1 MIKMNWIIGIL
12 VNAVLFIA
20 ISGYFSGLH
29 VDNFSS
35 AVIASFIL
43 SILNMIVR
51 PLLVLFTLPITF
63 LTLGLFLFV
72 INAITLLLTDNIMG
86 SAFDIAGF
94 GMALFIAVIMALVN
108 LILQVTVFKKINNCS
123 GRKPGNS
130 HSLCSTKCLKRRGEA
145 WLLAV
150 SE

>member
-20 ISGYFSGLH
+20 ISGYFTGLY
-29 VDNFSS
+29 VDSFLS
-35 AVIASFIL
+35 AVIASVVL

-72 INAITLLLTDNIMG
+72 INAATLLLTDSIMG
-86 SAFDIAGF
+86 SAFDISGF
-94 GMALFIAVIMALVN
+94 GMALLIAVIMAIVN
-108 LILQVTVFKKINNCS
+108 LALQMTILKKND
-123 GRKPGNS
+123 
-130 HSLCSTKCLKRRGEA
+130 
-145 WLLAV
+145 
-150 SE
+150 

>member
-1 MIKMNWIIGIL
+1 MNWIIGIL

-108 LILQVTVFKKINNCS
+108 LILQVTVFKKN
-123 GRKPGNS
+123 K
-130 HSLCSTKCLKRRGEA
+130 
-145 WLLAV
+145 
-150 SE
+150 